1 MVVICKTVWSSIDEE
16 APILGYSIP
25 KFFIEPLRQHI
36 DTDDHRQIRDP
47 HVGEGQ
53 LGVVDQNKPA
63 IADQA
68 IDQGSA

>member
-1 MVVICKTVWSSIDEE
+1 MKKR
-16 APILGYSIP
+16 PILDYSVP
-25 KFFIEPLRQHI
+25 KLFVEPLRQHI
-36 DTDDHRQIRDP
+36 DSDEHRQIRDP